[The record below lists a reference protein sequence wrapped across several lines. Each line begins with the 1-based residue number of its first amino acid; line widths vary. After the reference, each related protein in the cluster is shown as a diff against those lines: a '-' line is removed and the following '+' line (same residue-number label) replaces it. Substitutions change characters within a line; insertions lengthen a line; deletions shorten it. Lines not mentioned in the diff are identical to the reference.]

1 MEQSKI
7 INLETAIQFGI
18 QGLTKMENRILSL
31 IAQQKKS
38 REIADLLYLSEKTI
52 RNHRYN
58 IKKKLDLPNENNSLL
73 KWAVSSFKCAGWGN
87 LKNKI

>member
-7 INLETAIQFGI
+7 IHLETDIHKSI
-18 QGLTKMENRILSL
+18 EGLTRMENRILGL

-73 KWAVSSFKCAGWGN
+73 KWAITSFKCA
-87 LKNKI
+87 

>member
-1 MEQSKI
+1 MEHSKI
-7 INLETAIQFGI
+7 INLEAAIQLGI
-18 QGLTKMENRILSL
+18 RGLTKMENIILGL

-38 REIADLLYLSEKTI
+38 KEIADLLYLSEKTI

-73 KWAVSSFKCAGWGN
+73 KWAVSRFKCA
-87 LKNKI
+87 

>member
-7 INLETAIQFGI
+7 VILEETIQLGI
-18 QGLTKMENRILSL
+18 RGLTRMENIILGL

-38 REIADLLYLSEKTI
+38 KEIADLLYLPEKTI

-73 KWAVSSFKCAGWGN
+73 KWAVSRFKCA
-87 LKNKI
+87 

>member
-1 MEQSKI
+1 MEQIKI

-18 QGLTKMENRILSL
+18 QGLTKMENRILGL

-58 IKKKLDLPNENNSLL
+58 IKKKLDLPNENNSLSR
-73 KWAVSSFKCAGWGN
+73 WAVSSFKCA
-87 LKNKI
+87 

>member
-1 MEQSKI
+1 MEQIKI

-38 REIADLLYLSEKTI
+38 REIADLLYLSEKTS

-58 IKKKLDLPNENNSLL
+58 IKKKLDLPNENNSLSR
-73 KWAVSSFKCAGWGN
+73 WAVSSFKCA
-87 LKNKI
+87 

>member
-1 MEQSKI
+1 MEQIKI

-18 QGLTKMENRILSL
+18 QGLTRMENRILSL

-58 IKKKLDLPNENNSLL
+58 IKKKLDLPNENNSLSR
-73 KWAVSSFKCAGWGN
+73 WAVTSFKCA
-87 LKNKI
+87 

>member
-7 INLETAIQFGI
+7 NHLEAAIQFGI
-18 QGLTKMENRILSL
+18 QGLTRMENIILAL

-38 REIADLLYLSEKTI
+38 REIADLLFLSEKTI

-58 IKKKLDLPNENNSLL
+58 IKKKLDLPNENNSLSR
-73 KWAVSSFKCAGWGN
+73 WAVSSFKCA
-87 LKNKI
+87 

>member
-7 INLETAIQFGI
+7 INLEAVFQFDI

-73 KWAVSSFKCAGWGN
+73 KWAVSSFKCA
-87 LKNKI
+87 

>member
-1 MEQSKI
+1 MEHSKI
-7 INLETAIQFGI
+7 INLEAAIQLGI
-18 QGLTKMENRILSL
+18 RGLTRMENIILGL

-38 REIADLLYLSEKTI
+38 KEIADLLYLSEKTI

-73 KWAVSSFKCAGWGN
+73 KWAVSRFKCA
-87 LKNKI
+87 